1 MPTPNPIATALR
13 VLARSIIAQ
22 ADAIDAQGVT
32 VTTDRPVLIQWGA
45 DLVTLE
51 EAERRRL
58 EEIANSEKP
67 HAYVAPGQGVLREHT
82 GTGEGA
88 PRSFVTHRALIDA
101 AERGDPVRE
110 GGERIFVDG
119 IGGWPGPDGKAFRM
133 DDYKRAGPVAMHEVT
148 EWLWKVSPYGTA
160 WKLSPAVQAQL
171 PHHDD
176 GTLADPQL
184 HPITR

>member
-1 MPTPNPIATALR
+1 MSNPIATALR
-13 VLARSIIAQ
+13 AAARAILAQ
-22 ADAIDAQGVT
+22 ADAIDAQGAT

-58 EEIANSEKP
+58 AEVADSERP
-67 HAYVAPGQGVLREHT
+67 HAYVAPGTGILHDQT

-110 GGERIFVDG
+110 GWDRISTRGEY
-119 IGGWPGPDGKAFRM
+119 GWPGPDGKAFRM
-133 DDYKRAGPVAMHEVT
+133 DDYKPRGPVAMHNVT
-148 EWLWKVSPYGTA
+148 EWLWNVSPYGSA
-160 WKLSPAVQAQL
+160 WKLSAAVQDQL
-171 PHHDD
+171 PKTAE
-176 GTLADPQL
+176 GALADPQL
-184 HPITR
+184 HPITK